1 MKNRRINFLAA
12 VLAFIFLSGSSAF
25 AQNIWLDQNPLPGWN
40 ERSRAILETK
50 KISPAELKRCAVVV
64 RQPTLAQ
71 DRLLTK
77 MNWTLVGAAQVYGRT
92 TVVTT
97 ADGFDGMCRPM
108 GIIARVFVG
117 NLVAGT
123 LSPAPTDSRTDGYLT
138 GVKMTSEKN
147 LTAEYARYGASDAL
161 CCPSKIEAVTFV
173 VKPDAGANFL
183 LVPESKI
190 DTSAGNNGS
199 SNGGGNQ
206 PGDSGERLK
215 NTVWRWE
222 SADDASGKITIE
234 KPENYQIEFKPDG
247 KLLLKADCN
256 GGGAS
261 YKADGGQIEVTK
273 IFTTKMFCGEASLD
287 NKFLQ
292 NLEAARTFTIEGYAL
307 TFQGKSGEKMRFFK
321 VVRQN

>member
-1 MKNRRINFLAA
+1 
-12 VLAFIFLSGSSAF
+12 
-25 AQNIWLDQNPLPGWN
+25 
-40 ERSRAILETK
+40 
-50 KISPAELKRCAVVV
+50 
-64 RQPTLAQ
+64 
-71 DRLLTK
+71 
-77 MNWTLVGAAQVYGRT
+77 
-92 TVVTT
+92 
-97 ADGFDGMCRPM
+97 M
-108 GIIARVFVG
+108 GIIARVFVS
-117 NLVAGT
+117 NRVAGT

-147 LTAEYARYGASDAL
+147 ITAEYARYGASDAL

-190 DTSAGNNGS
+190 DTSAGSGNS
-199 SNGGGNQ
+199 GGNQ
-206 PGDSGERLK
+206 PGNSGEQLK

-222 SADDASGKITIE
+222 SLEDASGKITIE

-247 KLLLKADCN
+247 SLFLKADCN

-261 YKADGGQIEVTK
+261 YKADGGQIEITK
-273 IFTTKMFCGEASLD
+273 IFTTKNFCGEASLD

-292 NLEAARTFTIEGYAL
+292 NLETARTFTIEGYAL
-307 TFQGKSGEKMRFFK
+307 TFQGKSGEEMRFFK

>member
-1 MKNRRINFLAA
+1 MKNGRINFSAA
-12 VLAFIFLSGSSAF
+12 ILAFIYLSGSSAF

-50 KISPAELKRCAVVV
+50 KISPAELKRCGAVV

-77 MNWTLVGAAQVYGRT
+77 MNWTLVGAAQIYGRT

-117 NLVAGT
+117 NRVAGT

-147 LTAEYARYGASDAL
+147 ITAEYARYGASDAL

-173 VKPDAGANFL
+173 VKPDRNANFL

-190 DTSAGNNGS
+190 DTSAGDGNS
-199 SNGGGNQ
+199 SNDGGNQ

-215 NTVWRWE
+215 NTFWRWE
-222 SADDASGKITIE
+222 SLKDANGKITIE

-247 KLLLKADCN
+247 
-256 GGGAS
+256 S
-261 YKADGGQIEVTK
+261 Y
-273 IFTTKMFCGEASLD
+273 F
-287 NKFLQ
+287 
-292 NLEAARTFTIEGYAL
+292 
-307 TFQGKSGEKMRFFK
+307 
-321 VVRQN
+321 